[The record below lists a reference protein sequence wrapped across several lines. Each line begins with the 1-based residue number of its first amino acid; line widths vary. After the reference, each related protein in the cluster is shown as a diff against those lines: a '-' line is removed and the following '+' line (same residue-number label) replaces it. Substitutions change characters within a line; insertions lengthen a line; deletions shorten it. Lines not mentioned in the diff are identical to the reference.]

1 DLSLNFNLLDGL
13 SGHVFYNQQI
23 IRSEQQQANSD
34 VVGWNRYTT
43 KLKDDITTIG
53 FCVSKERLPDDKLSI
68 SFDYSYRQADSKSS
82 T

>member
-1 DLSLNFNLLDGL
+1 AKPDIGLSEGEDYGYDLSLNFNLLDGL
-13 SGHVFYNQQI
+13 SGNVFYNQQI

-53 FCVSKERLPDDKLSI
+53 FGGSKERLLD
-68 SFDYSYRQADSKSS
+68 
-82 T
+82 